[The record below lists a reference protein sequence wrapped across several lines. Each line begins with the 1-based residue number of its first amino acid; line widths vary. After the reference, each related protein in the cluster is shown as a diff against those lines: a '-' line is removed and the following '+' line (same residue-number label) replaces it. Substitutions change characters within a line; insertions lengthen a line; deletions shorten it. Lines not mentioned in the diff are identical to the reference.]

1 MLYTR
6 LQSIIRDRARKQ
18 QQRREVEISAPYDLK
33 LEPVN
38 LPGVSQEEIAILREK
53 AAASR
58 IGVLELRPESPS
70 EKEYHKIS
78 RPSPR
83 LRPALASSNN
93 TDETRSTETEARP
106 LWY

>member
-6 LQSIIRDRARKQ
+6 LQSLLRDRRRAR
-18 QQRREVEISAPYDLK
+18 RDIEISAPFDLK
-33 LEPVN
+33 LEPAT
-38 LPGVSQEEIAILREK
+38 LPGVSQEEISILREK

-58 IGVLELRPESPS
+58 IGVLELRPEFPS
-70 EKEYHKIS
+70 EYHRMS

-83 LRPALASSNN
+83 LRAVQPA
-93 TDETRSTETEARP
+93 TMEIETRP

>member
-6 LQSIIRDRARKQ
+6 LQSMLRDR
-18 QQRREVEISAPYDLK
+18 RRTRRDIEISAPFDLK

-70 EKEYHKIS
+70 EYHKMS

-83 LRPALASSNN
+83 LRPVQPAV
-93 TDETRSTETEARP
+93 TEVETRP